1 MEVLIFHYL
10 RHIIFEI
17 KIRIYYFN
25 LIFFFLIDT
34 YLKKLFETLVT
45 GTQIV
50 GFQEMMP
57 IEEWIRLR

>member
-10 RHIIFEI
+10 RHIIFEM
-17 KIRIYYFN
+17 KIRIYFN

-34 YLKKLFETLVT
+34 YLKKLFEILVT

-50 GFQEMMP
+50 VFQEMMP